1 MIDTDLPISYNTM
14 NTKPESSEFVASVKK
29 TDYDGHIYIF

>member
-14 NTKPESSEFVASVKK
+14 NTKPENSEFVASVQK